1 MRIGRLDIAP
11 QLHEFIANE
20 ALTHT
25 GIESQQFWEALESI
39 LDDLG
44 PRNAALLARRDELQA
59 QIDDWHRAA
68 RADGRPHDPEA
79 YKAFLYD
86 IGYLRQYDAEV
97 SVATDGV
104 DPEIAAVAGPQLV
117 VPVDNARYALN
128 AANARWGSLYDAFYG
143 TDVLPAA
150 DGCAAAGAYNP
161 IRGDRVIAAGR
172 DFLDTHFALDTAG
185 HATVTRYWVE
195 HGALRARSGDGTVS
209 GLLAPEQFVGYAGDA
224 DRPESL
230 LLRKNGLHCE
240 LCFDPDHPVGRRDH
254 AGVCDMRL
262 ESAVTA
268 IMDFEDSVSA
278 VDAEDKVAVYRNW
291 LGLMSGTL
299 QTTFERGPTTV
310 HRSLNP
316 DRSFTAADDSANEP
330 AAADDSADETA
341 AAGDS
346 ADAAGDDSADA
357 AGDDS
362 AFTLSGR
369 ALMLARNVGP
379 HLTTDMVTLDGEPV
393 YETMVDAMVTAL
405 CALSDLQGR
414 GRLGDQPIRNSA
426 AGSVY
431 VVKPKMHGPD
441 EVALACELFSRVEA
455 ALGLSPDTM
464 KMGIMDEE
472 RRTSLSLRE
481 CLNEARR
488 RVVFINTGFLDRT
501 GDEIHTD
508 MEAGPVLPKN
518 EMKSATW
525 LGAYED
531 SNVDVGLACG
541 IGGRAQ
547 IGKGMWTMPSEM
559 AEMVKTKIGH
569 PLAGGSTAWVPSP
582 TAATLHAMHYFVVD
596 VAARQA
602 GLESRQPKPLTDMLE
617 IPVMAA
623 DRKLNANEVQRE
635 LDNNIQ
641 GILGY
646 LVRWV
651 GQGVGCSTVAD
662 INGLGLMEDL
672 ATLRISSQHVAN
684 WLHHGL
690 VSDDQVR
697 ATMRRMANLVDQQNS
712 VDAAYQA
719 MAPDFDA
726 SIAFRA
732 ALELVFTSRD
742 APNGYTERVLRSH
755 RQRVKAGTDA

>member
-1 MRIGRLDIAP
+1 MRIGRLNVDP
-11 QLHEFIANE
+11 QLHEFIADE
-20 ALTHT
+20 AVAQT
-25 GIESQQFWEALESI
+25 GVEAGKFWAALESI

-44 PRNAALLARRDELQA
+44 PRNAALLAERDDLQTR
-59 QIDDWHRAA
+59 IDDWHRAA
-68 RADGRPHDPEA
+68 RAAGRPHDPEA
-79 YKAFLYD
+79 YSAFLYD
-86 IGYLRQYDAEV
+86 IGYLRRYDDNVTVTTAN
-97 SVATDGV
+97 V
-104 DPEIAAVAGPQLV
+104 DREIAEVAGPQLV

-128 AANARWGSLYDAFYG
+128 AANVRWGSLYDAFYG
-143 TDVLPAA
+143 TDVLPEI
-150 DGCAAAGAYNP
+150 DGCAPGSSYNP

-172 DFLDTHFALDTAG
+172 EFLDAHFALDMAS
-185 HATVTRYWVE
+185 HATVTRYWVQN
-195 HGALRARSGDGTVS
+195 ASLCAQSGDGTFS
-209 GLLAPEQFVGYAGDA
+209 RLLNPEQFVGYSGEVDQ
-224 DRPESL
+224 PSSL
-230 LLRKNGLHCE
+230 LLRKHGLHCE

-254 AGVCDMRL
+254 ADICDIKI

-291 LGLMSGTL
+291 LGLMRGTL
-299 QTTFERGPTTV
+299 QATFQRGHQTV
-310 HRSLNP
+310 NRSLNP
-316 DRSFTAADDSANEP
+316 DRSFTAPSGEAL
-330 AAADDSADETA
+330 
-341 AAGDS
+341 
-346 ADAAGDDSADA
+346 
-357 AGDDS
+357 
-362 AFTLSGR
+362 TLSGR

-379 HLTTDMVTLDGEPV
+379 HLMTDMVTLNDEPV
-393 YETMVDAMVTAL
+393 YETMIDAMVTTL
-405 CALSDLQGR
+405 CALSDLQGN
-414 GRLGDQPIRNSA
+414 GRLNDQQIRNSP

-431 VVKPKMHGPD
+431 LVKPKMHGPN
-441 EVALACELFSRVEA
+441 EVALACDLFSRVEA
-455 ALGLSPDTM
+455 AFGLVPDTI

-472 RRTSLSLRE
+472 RRTSLALKE
-481 CLNEARR
+481 CLHEASR

-518 EMKSATW
+518 EMKSTTW
-525 LGAYED
+525 LNAYED

-559 AEMVKTKIGH
+559 AEMLKTKIAH

-602 GLESRQPKPLTDMLE
+602 GLANRPPKPATDMLD
-617 IPVMAA
+617 IPVLAT
-623 DRKLNANEVQRE
+623 DRELSPSEIQRE

-662 INGLGLMEDL
+662 ISGLGLMEDL

-690 VSDDQVR
+690 VSKEQVSR
-697 ATMRRMANLVDQQNS
+697 TMQRMANLVDQQNS
-712 VDAAYQA
+712 GDSAYVP
-719 MAPDFDA
+719 MAPNFDSNMAFQAA
-726 SIAFRA
+726 SK
-732 ALELVFTSRD
+732 LVFTARNE
-742 APNGYTERVLRSH
+742 PNGYTERVLRLY
-755 RQRVKAGTDA
+755 RRRVKVSTDA